1 MKPESVIAMQSI
13 LKDRN
18 PKPLPPEE
26 QSDPTVVELYACLAD
41 LRAFVTSLLEG
52 DLAYSSTHKGYLAG
66 ALKSLQANLRH
77 LTWQTKRIAQG
88 DFSQKVDFMGEFSTA
103 FNEMALQLKET
114 REQLEEARR
123 ISELRADTDGL
134 TGLYKHVFLMK
145 TLAKETASA
154 SRYGHPLSVIL
165 LDIDHFKKFN
175 DTYGHQTGD
184 AVLKSVSDILRQSLR
199 QTDTAGRY
207 GGEEFLL
214 ILPNTDHAGTME
226 LAERIRHLM
235 ETTPHTSAGLKVT
248 ISAGVASRDDQKP
261 NELIQ
266 QADARMYEA
275 KRNGRNQV
283 SG

>member
-1 MKPESVIAMQSI
+1 MKPESIIAMQSV

-18 PKPLPPEE
+18 PKPLPPEDL
-26 QSDPTVVELYACLAD
+26 SDPAVVELYACLAD
-41 LRAFVTSLLEG
+41 LRAFVTYLLEG
-52 DLAYSSTHKGYLAG
+52 DLGYSSGHKGYLAG
-66 ALKSLQANLRH
+66 SLKSLQANLRH

-88 DFSQKVDFMGEFSTA
+88 DFSQKVDFMGEFSAA

-114 REQLEEARR
+114 RQQLEEARR

-134 TGLYKHVFLMK
+134 TGLYNHVFLMK
-145 TLAKETASA
+145 TLENETASA
-154 SRYGHPLSVIL
+154 SRYRHPLSVIL

-184 AVLKSVSDILRQSLR
+184 AVLKSVSDILHSSLR
-199 QTDTAGRY
+199 QVDTAGRY

-214 ILPNTDHAGTME
+214 ILPNTDHAGAME
-226 LAERIRHLM
+226 LAERIRHLI

-248 ISAGVASRDDQKP
+248 ISAGVASWDDKRP
-261 NELIQ
+261 VDLIQ
-266 QADARMYEA
+266 QADALMYEA

-283 SG
+283 R